1 MTRVSAAGTDQPLTW
16 RCPVRDLGGALT
28 YEAGL
33 EIAASIFVP
42 SPAGLRLDPCPVL
55 CCLPGAALSR
65 VYYDLVSNGDST
77 FSFARQMASAGCLV
91 VALDLIGTG
100 DSSRPA
106 DGYEITPDSI
116 AAANAQS
123 VAQILDRLRSGT
135 LTTAL
140 PALPRLIPI
149 GVGHSLGAVSS
160 IIQQARFATYQGL
173 VLLGYGGDG
182 LPPELSPEE
191 LAHAGDAAAIRANIV
206 RLARARYAE
215 PYWQLAGSPRTQEV
229 FGGGGDK
236 RAMGALRGAR
246 TALLATAGLFS
257 MLPGSTAAEAAAI
270 DVPVFLGIGDRD
282 ICGPPHRIPAGFSGS
297 RDLTLVVLR
306 DTGHTHFVF
315 PSSTHLFVRIHSWLR
330 EVIVGS

>member
-1 MTRVSAAGTDQPLTW
+1 MTRVSAAITDHPLTW
-16 RCPVRDLGGALT
+16 RCPVRDLGGALMH
-28 YEAGL
+28 EAGL

-42 SPAGLRLDPCPVL
+42 SSAGLHFDPRPVL

-65 VYYDLVSNGDST
+65 AYYDLVSNGDST
-77 FSFARQMASAGCLV
+77 FSFARQMAFAGCVV

-100 DSSRPA
+100 ESSRPA
-106 DGYEITPDSI
+106 EGYEITPDTI
-116 AAANAQS
+116 AAANAQA
-123 VAQILDRLRSGT
+123 VGQILDRLRSG
-135 LTTAL
+135 AL
-140 PALPRLIPI
+140 SADFPALPRLIPI

-173 VLLGYGGDG
+173 ILLGYGGDG
-182 LPPELSPEE
+182 LPTELSPEE
-191 LAHAGDAAAIRANIV
+191 LNYSGDAIAIRANIV
-206 RLARARYAE
+206 RLARARYAA
-215 PYWQLAGSPRTQEV
+215 PYWQLAGSARTQEV

-246 TALLATAGLFS
+246 TGLLATAGLFS
-257 MLPGSTAAEAAAI
+257 MIPGSTAAEAAAL

-282 ICGPPHRIPAGFSGS
+282 ICGPPHRIPASFSGS

-315 PSSTHLFVRIHSWLR
+315 PSSSHLFARINSWLR